1 MNGIGGKS
9 HGSSSDG
16 SAVAAKKGKSIP
28 VRQFRQTGHP
38 HAAKVCLSNLAG
50 DSRSVAGGI
59 QLMREYGGHKMAVFP
74 HRKILLLAAA
84 GLLTGSLA
92 AQTAKE
98 NAAPKEAKDAVT
110 RLRIE
115 VTGGEKSLA
124 VDSASV
130 YVKYPQERTL
140 AKDKMIEMNVK
151 TNREGLARIPGVPR
165 GKVLV
170 QVIAPGWKTF
180 GQWFDLKEDE
190 QVIKINLQ
198 KPPRWY

>member
-1 MNGIGGKS
+1 
-9 HGSSSDG
+9 
-16 SAVAAKKGKSIP
+16 
-28 VRQFRQTGHP
+28 
-38 HAAKVCLSNLAG
+38 
-50 DSRSVAGGI
+50 
-59 QLMREYGGHKMAVFP
+59 MAVFP